1 MLSNT
6 QKLKTKT
13 HVLYRENQNP
23 KLQTTEKFNLLMKK
37 PTFLLKEKSK
47 CQRKSLQINTKHKN
61 QIKKPEKDL
70 TAQSFDEDK
79 FIPVPPSPTI
89 TSLKLG

>member
-1 MLSNT
+1 
-6 QKLKTKT
+6 
-13 HVLYRENQNP
+13 
-23 KLQTTEKFNLLMKK
+23 
-37 PTFLLKEKSK
+37 LKEKSK